1 MTWRNRRDLPRFIRV
16 GHWLGGLDPLARYPR
31 AGTVSGL
38 VLVAILIPIL
48 SIWHGASGPLGQSIP
63 LFFLVPAALASA
75 VGGSGAGTL
84 VSCAAV
90 ASWDW
95 FFIPPLHRL
104 TIASARD
111 LWALVVFLV
120 VALLVG
126 YLSTVAQRRTQD
138 ALRRA
143 RSTEALYDLSM
154 ALIAHQH
161 LNLMLPELTK
171 RLRETFDLEAC
182 AVLLPPSDGKGWQTV
197 GIAGR
202 LPADLRIEEN
212 RSLAAT
218 VSQVQAQGKEGVIG
232 HVRRGLGRSDRMVRP
247 RPGEER
253 ARLLPLR
260 VGARAIGVLELVP
273 QPGRRP
279 DAEREHLLTTFA
291 NGATIALEQARLMQ
305 EEQATTLVRESDR
318 LKSALLSSVSHD
330 LRTPLAGIKAAAS
343 SLLQDDVVWNEED
356 RHAFLIDIDHEAD
369 RLTRLVSNLLDLSRI
384 EAGAIKPVLAWE
396 DVDELIDRVLHRMGP
411 LLAAHPVARQ
421 ISSGLPQVRLDAVQI
436 EQVLTNLLE
445 NAAKYSPSSA
455 PITVAARVVAEQPD
469 REALEIA
476 VSDQG
481 KGIPPEEG
489 ERIFDTFYRVA
500 EGTRGVSGTGMG
512 LAIVKGLV
520 EAHGG
525 SVRVESGPGHG
536 STFTVSLP
544 LERRPIRPGVP
555 APPGDRRAL
564 GARR

>member
-1 MTWRNRRDLPRFIRV
+1 MTRLSALTVLHRGRQ
-16 GHWLGGLDPLARYPR
+16 WLGGLDPLARYPR

-38 VLVAILIPIL
+38 ALVAVLIPIL
-48 SIWHGASGPLGQSIP
+48 NVWHGASGPLGQSIP

-75 VGGSGAGTL
+75 VGGSGAGTI
-84 VSCAAV
+84 VSCAAIV
-90 ASWDW
+90 AWDW
-95 FFIPPLHRL
+95 FFIPPFHRM

-138 ALRRA
+138 AVRRA

-154 ALIAHQH
+154 ALIAHQN

-182 AVLLPPSDGKGWQTV
+182 AVLLPTPDGGWQTV
-197 GIAGR
+197 GVAGR
-202 LPADLRIEEN
+202 LPTDLRIEEN

-232 HVRRGLGRSDRMVRP
+232 HVRRGPGRSDRMVRP

-273 QPGRRP
+273 HPGRRH
-279 DAEREHLLTTFA
+279 DADREHLLTTFA

-369 RLTRLVSNLLDLSRI
+369 RLSRLVSNLLDLSRI
-384 EAGAIKPVLAWE
+384 EAGAIKPVLTWE
-396 DVDELIDRVLHRMGP
+396 DVDELIDRVLHRIGP
-411 LLAAHPVARQ
+411 VLAAHPVARL

-455 PITVAARVVAEQPD
+455 PITVSARVVAEQPD
-469 REALEIA
+469 REALEIT
-476 VSDQG
+476 VFDQG
-481 KGIPPEEG
+481 KGIPPEER
-489 ERIFDTFYRVA
+489 ERIFDTFYRMA

-525 SVRVESGPGHG
+525 RVWVESGPERG
-536 STFTVSLP
+536 SAFTVSLP
-544 LERRPIRPGVP
+544 LERRPIRPGIP
-555 APPGDRRAL
+555 APPGERRA
-564 GARR
+564 ARVR

>member
-1 MTWRNRRDLPRFIRV
+1 
-16 GHWLGGLDPLARYPR
+16 
-31 AGTVSGL
+31 
-38 VLVAILIPIL
+38 
-48 SIWHGASGPLGQSIP
+48 QSIP
-63 LFFLVPAALASA
+63 LFFLIPAALASA
-75 VGGSGAGTL
+75 VGGPGAGTL

-90 ASWDW
+90 AAWDW
-95 FFIPPLHRL
+95 FFIPPLHRM
-104 TIASARD
+104 TIGSARD
-111 LWALVVFLV
+111 LLALVVFLA
-120 VALLVG
+120 VALLIG
-126 YLSTVAQRRTQD
+126 YLSTVAQRRAQD
-138 ALRRA
+138 AVRRA
-143 RSTEALYDLSM
+143 RSSEALYDLSM
-154 ALIAHQH
+154 ALIAHRQ
-161 LNLMLPELTK
+161 LDLMLPELTK

-182 AVLLPPSDGKGWQTV
+182 AVLLPMPDGAGWHTV

-218 VSQVQAQGKEGVIG
+218 VSHVHAQGKESVLG
-232 HVRRGLGRSDRMVRP
+232 HVRRGPGRSDRMVRP

-260 VGARAIGVLELVP
+260 VGARAIGVLELVS
-273 QPGRRP
+273 QPGRRLDP
-279 DAEREHLLTTFA
+279 EREHLLTTFA
-291 NGATIALEQARLMQ
+291 NGATIALEQARLMR
-305 EEQATTLVRESDR
+305 EEQTTTLVRESDR

-369 RLTRLVSNLLDLSRI
+369 RLSRLVSNLLDLSRI

-396 DVDELIDRVLHRMGP
+396 DVDELIDRVLRRMGP

-421 ISSGLPQVRLDAVQI
+421 VISDLPQVRLDAVQI

-455 PITVAARVVAEQPD
+455 PITVAARIIADQPD

-476 VSDQG
+476 VSDHG

-500 EGTRGVSGTGMG
+500 EGTRGVNGAGMG

-525 SVRVESGPGHG
+525 KVRVESGPDHG
-536 STFTVSLP
+536 SIFTVCLP
-544 LERRPIRPGVP
+544 LDRRPIRPGVP
-555 APPGDRRAL
+555 APPGERRAA

>member
-1 MTWRNRRDLPRFIRV
+1 MAESPGLTAFHRV
-16 GHWLGGLDPLARYPR
+16 RQWLGGLDPLARYPR

-48 SIWHGASGPLGQSIP
+48 SVWHGASGPLGQSIP

-75 VGGSGAGTL
+75 VGGSGAGTI

-90 ASWDW
+90 AAWDW
-95 FFIPPLHRL
+95 FFIPPFHRM
-104 TIASARD
+104 TIASVRD
-111 LWALVVFLV
+111 LWALVVFLA

-154 ALIAHQH
+154 ALIAHQQ

-182 AVLLPPSDGKGWQTV
+182 AVLLPTPDGAGWQTV
-197 GIAGR
+197 GLAGR

-455 PITVAARVVAEQPD
+455 PITVAARVVTEQPD

-481 KGIPPEEG
+481 KGIPPEER

-525 SVRVESGPGHG
+525 TVRVESGPGG
-536 STFTVSLP
+536 SSTFTVSLP

-555 APPGDRRAL
+555 APPGERRAA